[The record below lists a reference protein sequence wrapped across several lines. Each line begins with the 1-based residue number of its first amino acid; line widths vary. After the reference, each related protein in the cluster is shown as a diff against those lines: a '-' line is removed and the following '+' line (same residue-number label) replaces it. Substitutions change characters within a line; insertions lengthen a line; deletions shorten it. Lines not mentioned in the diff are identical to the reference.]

1 MRVDISGRKLF
12 FDVEGAKFRPDGPR
26 MLEVPTVLLLHGG
39 PGADHSIFKPA
50 YSQLA
55 DRTVSNS
62 HKQSK

>member
-1 MRVDISGRKLF
+1 MSKK
-12 FDVEGAKFRPDGPR
+12 AKFRPVGLR

-39 PGADHSIFKPA
+39 LGADHSTFKPT

-55 DRTVSNS
+55 DKTVSNS